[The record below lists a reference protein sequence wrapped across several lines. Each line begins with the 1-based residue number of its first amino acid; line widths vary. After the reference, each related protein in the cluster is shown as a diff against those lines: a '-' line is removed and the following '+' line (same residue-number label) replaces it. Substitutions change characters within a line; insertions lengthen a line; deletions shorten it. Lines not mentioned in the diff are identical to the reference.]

1 MMSKISMQIGSFKRI
16 VLMFP
21 VMIFVF
27 IFWIILLLVMAVTS
41 FNREKCRNLF
51 L

>member
-16 VLMFP
+16 VLMFQ

-27 IFWIILLLVMAVTS
+27 IFWIILLLVMSVTS
-41 FNREKCRNLF
+41 FNREKC
-51 L
+51 